1 MWSTLPLSDNQ
12 TVFFSRTSADDRKE
26 LPASEYKTLTV
37 DKNCELKDFLQSE
50 NSGCV
55 YYEFTR
61 EKEDIVDKQIIFKD
75 RVRHT
80 TWHTCTI

>member
-1 MWSTLPLSDNQ
+1 M
-12 TVFFSRTSADDRKE
+12 KE
-26 LPASEYKTLTV
+26 LPASEYETLAV
-37 DKNCELKDFLQSE
+37 NRNWELEDFLQSE
-50 NSGCV
+50 NKIYRSGYV

-80 TWHTCTI
+80 T